1 MLLLLVDVVTRSVL
15 GTFDHLGASFS
26 SQLNAPGTAQ
36 VRLSLEAKGT
46 AGLRWRDALAID
58 GLGVAKTF
66 AYIVNETNGDVDWWG
81 LAWQAPINVEERTVE
96 LQCAGIGSL
105 FAARAKRTD
114 TTWVNTD
121 QATIVH
127 DLLTEAQTGT
137 RRDLYV
143 VATIAATGVLRTR
156 TILGS
161 ERHYYGTLVS
171 EMAAWLDGYDYSYDA
186 LWSGGGDPPTHAFSM
201 RYPAP
206 RVTPLTTLIATG
218 NVAITSWTV
227 DGTTVATDVDSI
239 GNQLVVT
246 ETQAPALT
254 TYPAI
259 DRSVSHSSS
268 TETANLSQW
277 ALRALAAARQPQQA
291 GTFRALLGP
300 NDPITVRPGD
310 AVRLVE
316 TDIVGIDATMVVTQ
330 MNVSQAGVGRIVDYT
345 VVDPTTLA
353 RTADVL

>member
-1 MLLLLVDVVTRSVL
+1 MLLLLVDVVTRGVL
-15 GTFDHLGASFS
+15 GIFDHLGASFS

-36 VRLSLEAKGT
+36 VVLSLEAKGT

-66 AYIVNETNGDVDWWG
+66 AYLVNETNGDVDWWG
-81 LAWQAPINVEERTVE
+81 LAWQAPLNVQERTVE
-96 LQCAGIGSL
+96 LQCAGIHSL

-114 TTWVNTD
+114 TTWTNAD

-127 DLLTEAQTGT
+127 DLLVEAQTGT

-143 VATIAATGVLRTR
+143 DATIAATGVLRTR
-156 TILGS
+156 TVLGS
-161 ERHYYGTLVS
+161 ERHYFGTLIS
-171 EMAAWLDGYDYSYDA
+171 EMATWLDGYDYSYDA
-186 LWSGGGDPPTHAFSM
+186 LWTGGGDPPTHAFSM

-206 RVTPLTTLIATG
+206 RITPMATLIATG
-218 NVAITSWTV
+218 SVAITSWVV
-227 DGTTVATDVDSI
+227 DGTTVATDVDSV

-246 ETQAPALT
+246 ETQVPALT

-277 ALRALAAARQPQQA
+277 ALRALAAARQPQQG

-300 NDPITVRPGD
+300 NDSIPVRPGD

-316 TDIVGIDATMVVTQ
+316 TDIIGMDATMVVTQ
-330 MNVSQAGVGRIVDYT
+330 MNVAQAGVGRVVDYT